1 MLDTSQISKYCFP
14 KDVLFLFQN
23 EQKAKLCMEK
33 IFPDYHNISNEDIR
47 IRIQIMQFSMHNK
60 RKFKQ
65 IFISLLDDKY
75 YFLYFFL
82 LIANIYTNFIMFS
95 IRGVN

>member
-33 IFPDYHNISNEDIR
+33 FFPDYHNISNEDIR
-47 IRIQIMQFSMHNK
+47 IRIQIMQFSNIDWNFQSSIKAQCIKLDLNK
-60 RKFKQ
+60 K
-65 IFISLLDDKY
+65 
-75 YFLYFFL
+75 
-82 LIANIYTNFIMFS
+82 S
-95 IRGVN
+95 ILEQRNVGSRRQKG

>member
-33 IFPDYHNISNEDIR
+33 IFPDHHKISDEDIR
-47 IRIQIMQFSMHNK
+47 IRIQIMQFSNIDWNFQSSIKAQCIKLDLNK
-60 RKFKQ
+60 K
-65 IFISLLDDKY
+65 
-75 YFLYFFL
+75 
-82 LIANIYTNFIMFS
+82 S
-95 IRGVN
+95 ILEQRNVGSRRQKG